1 MAHFLTIVNSGN
13 LLKVEYLPQYS
24 RSKHQVQI
32 SVLFLSKMLSSGL
45 TSLGRMRLRRV
56 DSWELSEGDSVSGG
70 EVGGGLGALRTSW
83 RKRHLSS
90 QRGAKNGLEAPPFAR
105 GASPAPRWSTASL
118 LGAPEVEGVGTVE
131 LGSNWVVRNYGFF
144 FINFIYNESLRCL

>member
-32 SVLFLSKMLSSGL
+32 SVLFLSKMVLSGL

-70 EVGGGLGALRTSW
+70 EVGGVSGLFVLCEEKGISVPREVPRMGW
-83 RKRHLSS
+83 RRHHSPGEHLPPL
-90 QRGAKNGLEAPPFAR
+90 GGLQ
-105 GASPAPRWSTASL
+105 PA
-118 LGAPEVEGVGTVE
+118 
-131 LGSNWVVRNYGFF
+131 
-144 FINFIYNESLRCL
+144 C